1 MKFYRDLAIIT
12 AVLCVAI
19 GALLQFTGYAVV
31 HPLIWHTLLF
41 FVFLT
46 GFTYYLI
53 DLGNKRDPG
62 NLHVYYLASMGFR
75 MVLSIGVVLLYV
87 YFFKEDRLMFVFN
100 FFALYFLF
108 TGLKLAAFNGCLSKR
123 IQRQERKQ

>member
-12 AVLCVAI
+12 AVLCVVI
-19 GALLQFTGYAVV
+19 GALLQFTGYALV
-31 HPLIWHTLLF
+31 HPLIWYTLLF
-41 FVFLT
+41 FIFIT

-53 DLGNKRDPG
+53 ELGNKNDPG
-62 NLHVYYLASMGFR
+62 SLHVYYLASMGFR

-87 YFFKEDRLMFVFN
+87 YFFKENRLMFVFN

-108 TGLKLAAFNGCLSKR
+108 TGFEVYSLLSNLRPNLK
-123 IQRQERKQ
+123 KQN